1 LCHKERGFGFRLEKR
16 KRKKRK
22 KKKKLWGVREWE
34 LSLST
39 SSPLFGD
46 YFLFL
51 IFCFVFLYLCT
62 KIINIHVFFF
72 LLESKM

>member
-34 LSLST
+34 LSPLSILHKQQLVQD
-39 SSPLFGD
+39 SICKLHG
-46 YFLFL
+46 
-51 IFCFVFLYLCT
+51 
-62 KIINIHVFFF
+62 
-72 LLESKM
+72 

>member
-34 LSLST
+34 IPRGIPSEKL
-39 SSPLFGD
+39 P
-46 YFLFL
+46 
-51 IFCFVFLYLCT
+51 
-62 KIINIHVFFF
+62 
-72 LLESKM
+72 